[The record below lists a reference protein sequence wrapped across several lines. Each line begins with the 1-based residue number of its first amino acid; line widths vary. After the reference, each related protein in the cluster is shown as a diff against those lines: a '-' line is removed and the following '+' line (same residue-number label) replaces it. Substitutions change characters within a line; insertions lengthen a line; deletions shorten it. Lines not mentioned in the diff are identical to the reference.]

1 MKRLVVAFLLFF
13 TASMASMAF
22 ADTRDAQQY
31 FFDQKL
37 GDFKN
42 ELATAKKEG
51 KKGILFM
58 FELDDCPFCHRMK
71 QTVLNQSEVQD
82 YYRKHFLI
90 FPIDAKGDVPMVD
103 LKGNET
109 TEKKFAIENRVRATP
124 VFIYFDLEGNQMT
137 RFTGAAK
144 DANEFLQLGRFVVD
158 GAYKTMPFAKY
169 KQQGGK

>member
-1 MKRLVVAFLLFF
+1 MKRLLVVFLLFL
-13 TASMASMAF
+13 TAFMTSAAF
-22 ADTRDAQQY
+22 AESRDAQQY

-37 GDFKN
+37 GDFKS

-82 YYRKHFLI
+82 YYHQHFLI
-90 FPIDAKGDVPMVD
+90 FSIDAKGDVPMVD
-103 LKGNET
+103 FKGKET
-109 TEKKFAIENRVRATP
+109 TEKNFAIENRVRATP

-144 DANEFLQLGRFVVD
+144 DANEFLKLGRFVVD
-158 GAYKTMPFAKY
+158 DAYKTMPFAKY
-169 KQQGGK
+169 KQQSEK